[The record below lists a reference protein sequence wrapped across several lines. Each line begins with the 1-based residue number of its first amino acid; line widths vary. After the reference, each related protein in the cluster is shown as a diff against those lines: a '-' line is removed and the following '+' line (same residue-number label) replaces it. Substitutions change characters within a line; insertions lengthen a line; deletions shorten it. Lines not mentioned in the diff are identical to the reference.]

1 MEIVPLGVGEA
12 FAKTLCQ
19 TNFLVRP
26 GQGEPFLVDAGHT
39 ASRALRALGVGL
51 RDVARVVVSHLHAD
65 HIGGLEELGFTGYF
79 AWGERPVLH
88 VPENVL
94 PYLWEHAL
102 LAGMGQ
108 RLRRPGGGFF
118 EAGLDTY
125 FDVRPLAGTWP
136 FDLGSVRV
144 TPFPTPHVPGRP
156 SWGFR
161 LDDHATGGAVLLT
174 CDSRFHRGNLARYG
188 AGCAAIF
195 HDCQLATNGAHIHAT
210 LEELLTLSP
219 QDQERTLLVHYADDW
234 RAYEEG
240 GRTGRLR
247 FAREAEVY
255 RF

>member
-12 FAKTLCQ
+12 FAKTLSQ

-26 GQGEPFLVDAGHT
+26 AEGEPFLIDAGHT
-39 ASRALRALGVGL
+39 ASRALHALGVDL
-51 RDVARVVVSHLHAD
+51 REAGRVVVSHLHAD
-65 HIGGLEELGFTGYF
+65 HIGGLEELGFSGYF

-108 RLRRPGGGFF
+108 RLRRPGGGTF
-118 EAGLDTY
+118 EAGIDTY
-125 FDVRPLAGTWP
+125 FDVRPVARAEP

-144 TPFPTPHVPGRP
+144 TAFPTPHVPGRP

-161 LDDHATGGAVLLT
+161 LEDRATGGAALLT
-174 CDSRFHRGNLARYG
+174 CDTRFHRRNLEKFG
-188 AGCAAIF
+188 AGCGAVF
-195 HDCQLATNGAHIHAT
+195 HDCQLGATGAPVHAT
-210 LEELLTLSP
+210 LEELLTLP
-219 QDQERTLLVHYADDW
+219 PGEQERILLVHYADDW
-234 RAYEEG
+234 PEHQ
-240 GRTGRLR
+240 GRTGLMR
-247 FAREAEVY
+247 FAREGRTY